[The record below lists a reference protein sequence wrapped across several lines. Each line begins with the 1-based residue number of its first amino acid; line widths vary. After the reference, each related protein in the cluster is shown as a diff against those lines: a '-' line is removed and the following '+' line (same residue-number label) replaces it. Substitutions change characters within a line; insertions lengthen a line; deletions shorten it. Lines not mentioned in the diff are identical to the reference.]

1 MFVSQLKKVTFDNGG
16 VGGEHQIATDEGV
29 TSEKKHH
36 TRALTHISERLRTGD
51 IVYGDVGKRGQYL
64 LEAELRESEE
74 ECDGDVV
81 I

>member
-36 TRALTHISERLRTGD
+36 TRALTHTSERL
-51 IVYGDVGKRGQYL
+51 
-64 LEAELRESEE
+64 SEE